1 LAGKNFAVPLNF
13 IADEVHRIDKVGFGA
28 SVCMLIEHMALS
40 ALYLCAFACVNL
52 DCEKTLVFVDDAA
65 FQRTL
70 LGDLREALLEIVFFQ
85 QV

>member
-1 LAGKNFAVPLNF
+1 
-13 IADEVHRIDKVGFGA
+13 
-28 SVCMLIEHMALS
+28 MLIENMALS